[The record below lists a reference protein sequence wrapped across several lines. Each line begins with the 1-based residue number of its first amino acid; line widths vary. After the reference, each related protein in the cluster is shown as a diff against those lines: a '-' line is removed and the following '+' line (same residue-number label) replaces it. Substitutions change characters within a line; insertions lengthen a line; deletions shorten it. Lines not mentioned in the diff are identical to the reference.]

1 MNEHAFGSERIT
13 GAATWRIVFL
23 VIQAGSSVV
32 LFAVLGQ
39 ILHRDAF
46 AATAIAQGV
55 LVITQ
60 TIGDFGLSQA
70 AVSVLPARIAA
81 GRADTAELVA
91 GAARTYLYA
100 AGLGLGL
107 TLTAALVVP
116 SAAGGPVAVSA
127 PAAAAV
133 IVVAGADGILR
144 AQGEFRRPV
153 LLMAMS
159 ELAGFAG
166 VPVALLTHSAL
177 WTCTAISAA
186 MTIGAIG
193 AAIVLAAMINARP
206 HASPRPF
213 ARASLPLGLTQIFVV
228 LGARIDTLLA
238 GGISGLVAA
247 GTFEGS
253 WRVYQ
258 LSQYAAGALATAT
271 APFIANALGA
281 HRHDRALTIVQ
292 RLATR
297 LLLVGVVAAVL
308 LGVARVPIAHVL
320 TGSLAA
326 PVQRVV
332 PIFALLCPIAA
343 LGLVAFYTLVAFDGQ
358 RRFVLLTS
366 GLGAVVNIA
375 LAAALAPSMGARG
388 VVIGCAAGQA
398 LTSLVLLARLLT
410 VLRTLR
416 AMPQEPPSPPEIVNH
431 PR

>member
-1 MNEHAFGSERIT
+1 MSGHAFRPERIT
-13 GAATWRIVFL
+13 GAAIWRIVFL
-23 VIQAGSSVV
+23 GIQAGSSVV
-32 LFAVLGQ
+32 LFAALGQ

-70 AVSVLPARIAA
+70 AVTVLPARIAA
-81 GRADTAELVA
+81 ARAHAAELVA
-91 GAARTYLYA
+91 GAARAYLYA
-100 AGLGLGL
+100 ASLGFAL
-107 TLTAALVVP
+107 TLAAALFVP
-116 SAAGGPVAVSA
+116 AAAGGPVAVSA

-133 IVVAGADGILR
+133 IAVAGADGILR

-159 ELAGFAG
+159 ELAGVAG

-186 MTIGAIG
+186 MTIGA
-193 AAIVLAAMINARP
+193 APAAMMLASLMRANR
-206 HASPRPF
+206 HASPRSF
-213 ARASLPLGLTQIFVV
+213 ARASLPLGLTQVFVV

-238 GGISGLVAA
+238 GAISGLVAA

-271 APFIANALGA
+271 APFVADALGA
-281 HRHDRALTIVQ
+281 HRQDRALAILR

-297 LLLVGVVAAVL
+297 LLLVGIVAAVL
-308 LGVARVPIAHVL
+308 LAVARVPIADVL

-326 PVQRVV
+326 PVQRAV

-343 LGLVAFYTLVAFDGQ
+343 LGLVGFYTLIAFEGQ
-358 RRFVLLTS
+358 RRFVLIAS
-366 GLGAVVNIA
+366 ASGAVVNIV
-375 LAAALAPSMGARG
+375 LAAVLAPPMGARG
-388 VVIGCAAGQA
+388 VVIGCATGQA
-398 LTSLVLLARLLT
+398 LTSLLLLARLLGL
-410 VLRTLR
+410 LRTLR
-416 AMPQEPPSPPEIVNH
+416 STPQEPPHSELTG
-431 PR
+431 RAQ